1 MRSYLETCF
10 SYTLLSGGLIA
21 NECICIAFTGLY
33 DMEAPCTDVEKHMLS
48 KLLDREN
55 TGDIDFTQFSKGL
68 KYIRYCI
75 LPYKYTCS

>member
-1 MRSYLETCF
+1 
-10 SYTLLSGGLIA
+10 
-21 NECICIAFTGLY
+21 
-33 DMEAPCTDVEKHMLS
+33 MEAPCTDVEKHMLS

-75 LPYKYTCS
+75 LPYKHTCSYKHT